1 MPDKLRIENFTR
13 LTEGINFRFLD
24 SMDDLVRIRD
34 GNGEILFEN
43 KSMRNIVSEMIKDDK
58 RVVRSAEMF
67 FDLYRGDI
75 KAKVTMEREVEI
87 FGKLYAVK
95 ASPIFDKERIV
106 EGYIEV
112 YRDITLERSITKQ
125 LYNTNRKIHNDIL
138 LAKNIQKSILPKME
152 EFHSLEFEW
161 SHIASEDLSGDLFDI
176 VEIDKNRVGIYIADV
191 VGHGISASIMTMF
204 IRQSM
209 RRILQENHKLNP
221 EEAILEL
228 KYMFKQLD
236 LDISQYFSIV
246 YMLIDLNDN
255 SVSYVNAGH
264 NCMPILFND
273 KRIAIMHNK
282 GKLISNLFENVSYNQ
297 KKINL
302 NEGDKILLYTDGLT
316 DTQNYKGQYFNESR
330 LVKWIQQ
337 NRNEKKIVAKLVKDL
352 EMFRNLGQK
361 DDIAILLI
369 KKERNLI

>member
-1 MPDKLRIENFTR
+1 MPNKLRIENFTR
-13 LTEGINFRFLD
+13 LTEGVNFRFLD

-43 KSMRNIVSEMIKDDK
+43 KSMRNIVSEMIKNDK

-67 FDLYRGDI
+67 FELYSGDI
-75 KAKVTMEREVEI
+75 KSKVTMEREVEI

-95 ASPIFDKERIV
+95 ASPIFDKESIV

-112 YRDITLERSITKQ
+112 YRDISLERSITKQ

-138 LAKNIQKSILPKME
+138 LAKNIQKSILPKVKN
-152 EFHSLEFEW
+152 FQDLEFEW

-176 VEIDKNRVGIYIADV
+176 VEIDENRVGIYIADV

-228 KYMFKQLD
+228 KEMFKQLD
-236 LDISQYFSIV
+236 LDIDQYFSIV
-246 YMLIDLNDN
+246 YMLIDLSENM
-255 SVSYVNAGH
+255 VSYVNAGH

-297 KKINL
+297 KNIKF

-316 DTQNYKGQYFNESR
+316 DTQNFKGQYFDENK
-330 LVKWIQQ
+330 LIKWIQK
-337 NRNEKKIVAKLVKDL
+337 NKNEEHIVDDLVKDL
-352 EMFRNLGQK
+352 KMFRDLEQK

-369 KKERNLI
+369 KKKEI

>member
-58 RVVRSAEMF
+58 KIVRSAEMF
-67 FDLYRGDI
+67 FELYRGDI
-75 KAKVTMEREVEI
+75 KSKITMEREVQI
-87 FGKLYAVK
+87 FDKLYAVK
-95 ASPIFDKERIV
+95 ASPIFDNEQIV

-125 LYNTNRKIHNDIL
+125 LYNANRKIHNDIL
-138 LAKNIQKSILPKME
+138 LAKNIQKSILPRIEK
-152 EFHSLEFEW
+152 FQSLEFEW
-161 SHIASEDLSGDLFDI
+161 SHIASGDLSGDLFDI

-209 RRILQENHKLNP
+209 RQILQKDYKLNP
-221 EEAILEL
+221 KDAIFAL
-228 KYMFKQLD
+228 KQMFKQLD
-236 LDISQYFSIV
+236 LDINQYFSIL
-246 YMLIDLNDN
+246 YMLIDLSDD
-255 SVSYVNAGH
+255 SLSYVNAGH

-273 KRIAIMHNK
+273 KNIAIMHNK

-297 KKINL
+297 KKIKVNDD
-302 NEGDKILLYTDGLT
+302 DKILLYTDGIT
-316 DTQNYKGQYFNESR
+316 DTQNYKGQYFDESR
-330 LVKWIQQ
+330 LVKWIQK
-337 NRNEKKIVAKLVKDL
+337 NRNEDKIVTKLIKDL
-352 EMFRNLGQK
+352 EIFRNLIQK

-369 KKERNLI
+369 KKKGI